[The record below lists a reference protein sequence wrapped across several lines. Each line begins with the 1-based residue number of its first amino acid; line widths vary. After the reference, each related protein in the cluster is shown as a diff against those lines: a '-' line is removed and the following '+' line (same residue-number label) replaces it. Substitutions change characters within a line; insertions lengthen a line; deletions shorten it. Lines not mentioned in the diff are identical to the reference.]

1 MCIVSSL
8 INDIISL
15 FYHSVDKI
23 KKLCHWGRN
32 GVQVIF
38 FGQTMGRGAQS
49 FTNFFSVKIL
59 TEFLDLA
66 GLLLEQFFKG
76 SALLMF

>member
-1 MCIVSSL
+1 MSL
-8 INDIISL
+8 GEERSTS
-15 FYHSVDKI
+15 H
-23 KKLCHWGRN
+23 
-32 GVQVIF
+32 F

-66 GLLLEQFFKG
+66 GLLLEQSFKG
-76 SALLMF
+76 SALVMF